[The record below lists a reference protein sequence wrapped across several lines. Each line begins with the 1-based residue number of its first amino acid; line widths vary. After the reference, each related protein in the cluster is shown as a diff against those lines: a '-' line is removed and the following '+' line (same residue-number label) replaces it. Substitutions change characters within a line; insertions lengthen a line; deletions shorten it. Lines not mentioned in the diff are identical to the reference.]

1 MKPLSMIYQSLLQG
15 KGNKAKRKN
24 HYQSPITKLFLIAI
38 PVLAIASSSLS
49 STQAQTNTALTI
61 RADVQE
67 ANSITGVVTA
77 TGNVK
82 MTYPARQIDAVAEQ
96 AQYFSKEQRV
106 VLTGNVIVTQEGVNS
121 IKAQTITYL
130 VSEGKFVAAPP
141 DNQQVETI
149 YVVPD
154 RDVAS
159 TPATSA
165 TPVTQIKPAF
175 KKQQVSPPTSIIPP
189 ETLQPKPQE
198 IIPDGK

>member
-1 MKPLSMIYQSLLQG
+1 MKSPISFEGKRPKTKDKSYSLPLALPLSKQAI
-15 KGNKAKRKN
+15 A
-24 HYQSPITKLFLIAI
+24 KLFLTVMPI
-38 PVLAIASSSLS
+38 LAIAASSLPP
-49 STQAQTNTALTI
+49 TQAQTANTALTI

-82 MTYPARQIDAVAEQ
+82 MSYPARQIDAIAEQ

-141 DNQQVETI
+141 NNQQVETI
-149 YVVPD
+149 YIVPD
-154 RDVAS
+154 RELAT

-165 TPVTQIKPAF
+165 TPVEQIKPSF
-175 KKQQVSPPTSIIPP
+175 KKQRVSPP
-189 ETLQPKPQE
+189 
-198 IIPDGK
+198 

>member
-1 MKPLSMIYQSLLQG
+1 MTKSITSLFQG
-15 KGNKAKRKN
+15 KRKKEKGKSN
-24 HYQSPITKLFLIAI
+24 RALSISNLFLIVLPI
-38 PVLAIASSSLS
+38 LAIAASSLP
-49 STQAQTNTALTI
+49 STQAQTANTALTI

-82 MTYPARQIDAVAEQ
+82 MSYPARQIDAIAEQ

-130 VSEGKFVAAPP
+130 VSEGKFVASPP
-141 DNQQVETI
+141 NNQQVESI

-154 RDVAS
+154 RDATN

-165 TPVTQIKPAF
+165 SPVTQIKPAF
-175 KKQQVSPPTSIIPP
+175 KKQQVSPPILESVPD
-189 ETLQPKPQE
+189 QSSKKP
-198 IIPDGK
+198 

>member
-1 MKPLSMIYQSLLQG
+1 MKPLSSFEVKGKKEKGKRTYKSAIAKLL
-15 KGNKAKRKN
+15 
-24 HYQSPITKLFLIAI
+24 LVAI
-38 PVLAIASSSLS
+38 PIFAIAASALPPI
-49 STQAQTNTALTI
+49 QAQNTALTI

-82 MTYPARQIDAVAEQ
+82 MSYPARQIDAVAEQ

-106 VLTGNVIVTQEGVNS
+106 VLTGNVTVTQEGVNS

-130 VSEGKFVAAPP
+130 VTEGKFVAIPP
-141 DNQQVETI
+141 NNQQVESI

-154 RDVAS
+154 RDATS

-175 KKQQVSPPTSIIPP
+175 KKQQVSPPTATISP
-189 ETLQPKPQE
+189 EKLQPKPQE

>member
-1 MKPLSMIYQSLLQG
+1 MKTSITSLFQGKEKFQG
-15 KGNKAKRKN
+15 KGKKEKGKTKRTLAI
-24 HYQSPITKLFLIAI
+24 SKLFLIVL
-38 PVLAIASSSLS
+38 PLLAIAASSLPP
-49 STQAQTNTALTI
+49 TQAQSVNTALTI

-82 MTYPARQIDAVAEQ
+82 MSYPARQIDAIAEQ

-130 VSEGKFVAAPP
+130 VSEGKFVASPP
-141 DNQQVETI
+141 NNQQVETI

-154 RDVAS
+154 RDATS

-165 TPVTQIKPAF
+165 SPVTQIKPAF
-175 KKQQVSPPTSIIPP
+175 KKQQVSPPTP
-189 ETLQPKPQE
+189 ENTPEKLPAKP
-198 IIPDGK
+198 

>member
-130 VSEGKFVAAPP
+130 VSEGKFVASPP
-141 DNQQVETI
+141 NNQQVETI

-189 ETLQPKPQE
+189 EKLQQKTQE
-198 IIPDGK
+198 IIPDGR

>member
-1 MKPLSMIYQSLLQG
+1 MPFLS
-15 KGNKAKRKN
+15 
-24 HYQSPITKLFLIAI
+24 HFPQSPIAKSPIAKLLLISL
-38 PVLAIASSSLS
+38 PLFAIAASFLP
-49 STQAQTNTALTI
+49 STQAQPVNTSLTI

-82 MTYPARQIDAVAEQ
+82 MSYPARQIDAIAEQ

-130 VSEGKFVAAPP
+130 VTEGKFLASPSN
-141 DNQQVETI
+141 NQQVETI

-154 RDVAS
+154 RELAN
-159 TPATSA
+159 TPATSS
-165 TPVTQIKPAF
+165 TPVTQIKPEF
-175 KKQQVSPPTSIIPP
+175 KKQRTSPTVSP
-189 ETLQPKPQE
+189 
-198 IIPDGK
+198 

>member
-1 MKPLSMIYQSLLQG
+1 MKFPFFNLLSSLHFSY
-15 KGNKAKRKN
+15 KKN
-24 HYQSPITKLFLIAI
+24 GRFAIAKLFLIAV
-38 PVLAIASSSLS
+38 PFWAIVASSMP
-49 STQAQTNTALTI
+49 STQAQTANTALTI

-82 MTYPARQIDAVAEQ
+82 MTYPARQIDAIAEQ

-130 VSEGKFVAAPP
+130 VSEGKFVATPP
-141 DNQQVETI
+141 NNQQVESI
-149 YVVPD
+149 YVVSD
-154 RDVAS
+154 RDATN

-165 TPVTQIKPAF
+165 TPVTQIKPEF
-175 KKQQVSPPTSIIPP
+175 KKQRISPPTSTISPDK
-189 ETLQPKPQE
+189 LQPKP
-198 IIPDGK
+198 